1 MITVQQP
8 SYNINVC
15 PIFTRDMTTKLLYKN
30 WQDFLGTMYINLVS
44 TAREV
49 DDKEEEEERMEQ
61 LHGQRE
67 DND

>member
-1 MITVQQP
+1 M
-8 SYNINVC
+8 
-15 PIFTRDMTTKLLYKN
+15 YKN
-30 WQDFLGTMYINLVS
+30 YDNKGAVQNGQDFLGTMYINLVS

-61 LHGQRE
+61 LHGERE

>member
-1 MITVQQP
+1 M
-8 SYNINVC
+8 SHMSKNK
-15 PIFTRDMTTKLLYKN
+15 TTKSCTKWARL
-30 WQDFLGTMYINLVS
+30 LGTVYINLVS

-61 LHGQRE
+61 LHGERE